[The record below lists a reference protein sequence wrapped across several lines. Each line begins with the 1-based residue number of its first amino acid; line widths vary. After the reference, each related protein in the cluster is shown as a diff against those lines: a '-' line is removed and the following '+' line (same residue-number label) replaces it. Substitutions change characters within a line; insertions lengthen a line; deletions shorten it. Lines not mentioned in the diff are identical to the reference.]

1 MIAKSTK
8 KNIQVHKPI
17 AAVVPSMIQEPHFT
31 IGILLTRAEVERNE
45 WLDK

>member
-17 AAVVPSMIQEPHFT
+17 KAIVPSRIREPHFT
-31 IGILLTRAEVERNE
+31 IGILLTRAEIERNE